1 MKNILDVNDLRKTIL
16 RMAFKGSTVH
26 IACSLSIVE
35 ILAVI
40 YRSHLNYDV
49 KKIDDHPMLDKIN
62 TKDEWVDLMQV
73 VLDMGDEIKTV
84 NASVM
89 KQFLQQAIQ
98 SINIP

>member
-1 MKNILDVNDLRKTIL
+1 MKNILDVNALRKTIL

-49 KKIDDHPMLDKIN
+49 KKIDDPTRDYLILSKGH
-62 TKDEWVDLMQV
+62 
-73 VLDMGDEIKTV
+73 G
-84 NASVM
+84 VM
-89 KQFLQQAIQ
+89 AQYACLRE
-98 SINIP
+98 